1 MGCYNTGYQSFQ
13 KWYIGNVIRQILLAD
28 EDVAAQIKGNIF
40 PIVAPEETKGDF
52 IVYSRQRYAKEA
64 VKTGIYQDACNV
76 AVVGISD
83 NYDKAIALASKIDNA
98 LTGYHVLDGKTQIKI
113 NLKDSTEVFEDNK
126 YIETLLFEII

>member
-1 MGCYNTGYQSFQ
+1 MGCFNTGLQSFQ
-13 KWYIGNVIRQILLAD
+13 KWYIGNVIRTILI
-28 EDVAAQIKGNIF
+28 EDSDVQEQVKGNVF

-52 IVYSRQRYAKEA
+52 IVYSRQKYAKEA
-64 VKTGIYQDACNV
+64 VKVGIYEDRCDV

-98 LTGYHVLDGKTQIKI
+98 LTGYHVLDGKIQIKI
-113 NLKDSTEVFEDNK
+113 NLKDSTEVYDDNK

>member
-1 MGCYNTGYQSFQ
+1 M
-13 KWYIGNVIRQILLAD
+13 
-28 EDVAAQIKGNIF
+28 EDSDVQEQVNGKIF

-52 IVYSRQRYAKEA
+52 IVYSRQKYAKEA
-64 VKTGIYQDACNV
+64 VKVGIYEDRCDV